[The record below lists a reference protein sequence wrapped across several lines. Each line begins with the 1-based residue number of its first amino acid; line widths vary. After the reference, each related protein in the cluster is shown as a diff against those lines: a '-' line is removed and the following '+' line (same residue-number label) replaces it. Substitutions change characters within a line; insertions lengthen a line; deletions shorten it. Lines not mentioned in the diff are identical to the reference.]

1 MAVKVKKLEWTQY
14 PDGGLQAIGAKMER
28 FRVHPNGRSWYRGQ
42 DYMGDGGKD
51 AAQTWFDEAI
61 LSAIEEA

>member
-14 PDGGLQAIGAKMER
+14 PDGGLQAMAPRWNDFVSIQTAEVGIAAR
-28 FRVHPNGRSWYRGQ
+28 IT
-42 DYMGDGGKD
+42 MGDGGKD